1 MAFPRQEY
9 WSGLPFLS
17 IGDLPNPGIKLESP
31 ALQAISLPLS
41 DLGNPDTVSCVKLIH
56 WIILGKLRQKEW
68 NPEVG
73 KDM

>member
-9 WSGLPFLS
+9 WSGLPF
-17 IGDLPNPGIKLESP
+17 PNTGIKLKSP

-41 DLGNPDTVSCVKLIH
+41 DLGNPDTVSCVKLIY